1 MTKCPMPRGW
11 FTNLEGG
18 LTLVL
23 HLHASTSNIICR
35 YKLLDTKKL
44 SLPSKMFIQHLPMK
58 KTNESHVEICQR
70 LVSTEI
76 LILGFLIQFP
86 SQGTWLCKGGEEDEV
101 NIGPR

>member
-1 MTKCPMPRGW
+1 MSHAERVVHKSGRWADLGSSSSC
-11 FTNLEGG
+11 F
-18 LTLVL
+18 
-23 HLHASTSNIICR
+23 ASTSNIICR